1 MTVDVLAAKGCDL
14 MVLGLIEEMVRR
26 GVVSVSVTGRT
37 LEGGGEVLMRRSE
50 GGVGWGVV
58 ERGN

>member
-26 GVVSVSVTGRT
+26 GLVRVPVTGRT

-50 GGVGWGVV
+50 GGGWGVV
-58 ERGN
+58 EGGN